1 MEFIITGLFIIFFSY
16 ILLYS
21 LYNFLFKRYMI
32 EGLETESDNKS
43 EKSTDADTNGDKKQK
58 GNKSTSDDKSKAED
72 ASNLK
77 TAQKAQSMAS
87 DANDQVAANNAK
99 HKNATFDNANSL
111 VKKPSNKI
119 T

>member
-21 LYNFLFKRYMI
+21 LYNFLFKRSMI

-58 GNKSTSDDKSKAED
+58 GNKSTPDDKSTAND
-72 ASNLK
+72 AANLQ
-77 TAQKAQSMAS
+77 TAQNAQAMAGS
-87 DANDQVAANNAK
+87 ADTKIAANNAK
-99 HKNATFDNANSL
+99 HKSMTYAGANALAQNSNN
-111 VKKPSNKI
+111 P
-119 T
+119 